1 MARACGLVGIVVDE
15 GVDVNGNR
23 AGPDNFGQKAELLGR
38 RIFGRELRV
47 SGAPPYSLYN
57 RASAPVKAAL

>member
-23 AGPDNFGQKAELLGR
+23 AGPLTLARRQNCSVGVSLG
-38 RIFGRELRV
+38 GNCA